1 MPGDSPIT
9 RWHVGERCVDH
20 RHDLVMIDVA
30 GHGDRCGA
38 GAVVLA
44 EEVPDVGGPDRAD
57 GRPSAGGVAAEPV
70 VAEHLTSQRAQR
82 HVVERVVVHGQLLED
97 HLALLSTS
105 SSSSNESSSTSPS
118 SSTPVAPWRRGIR
131 Q

>member
-1 MPGDSPIT
+1 
-9 RWHVGERCVDH
+9 
-20 RHDLVMIDVA
+20 MIDVA

-82 HVVERVVVHGQLLED
+82 HVVGRAVVHGQLLED
-97 HLALLSTS
+97 HLAFTLDVLIVEQRMRQHIAEQFDTRRTVARHPAAGRVPST
-105 SSSSNESSSTSPS
+105 
-118 SSTPVAPWRRGIR
+118 
-131 Q
+131 